1 MGKFAGFLKRA
12 KNLVNTVAKGIKTVK
27 GIWNNWIT
35 KPGVGLINMLI
46 PGSNN
51 LTDQLFKIDNY
62 VNKGIDWIIDKTGN
76 KKQIK
81 NNDNDN
87 ELLVVPTG
95 PNSVKPI
102 IQPGVIRPNFNIDR
116 RYLNFNK

>member
-35 KPGVGLINMLI
+35 KPGVGLINMLV

-87 ELLVVPTG
+87 ELPLVPTS
-95 PNSVKPI
+95 PNTIKPI
-102 IQPGVIRPNFNIDR
+102 IQPGVIKPNYNIDR